1 MKILALLFLVLVQG
15 LTEVLPVSSSG
26 HLTLFS
32 RLFGVEENLFVS
44 ILLHM
49 ATLLSILVV
58 FRKDVWKMICK
69 PFSKETMLLVC
80 ATIPT
85 CIIVLIFLP
94 LLKMSFDGMFLA
106 VCFLISGTLLL
117 CAENLP
123 KACKSSKI
131 DAITA
136 IFMGFMQ
143 GVAAFPG
150 ISRSGSTLAAGLVK
164 GKDKKETAKFSFVMS
179 IPIIIASMIMEIFEV
194 ASGKIQICHPWW
206 ALVCAFVIAFVVGL
220 FAIKFVIK
228 MVKKTKLKWFACY
241 LFAIAAATLFVV

>member
-1 MKILALLFLVLVQG
+1 MKILALFFLGLVQG
-15 LTEVLPVSSSG
+15 LTEFLPVSSSG
-26 HLTLFS
+26 HLALFS
-32 RLFGVEENLFVS
+32 RMFGLEETLFVS

-58 FRKDVWKMICK
+58 FRKDVLKMICR
-69 PFSKETMLLVC
+69 PFSKETMLIVC

-85 CIIVLIFLP
+85 AIIVLLFLP
-94 LLKMSFDGMFLA
+94 LLKMSFDGTFLA
-106 VCFLISGTLLL
+106 VCFLISGTMLL
-117 CAENLP
+117 CAENLS
-123 KACKSSKI
+123 KDRQIGKI
-131 DAITA
+131 DAKTA

-150 ISRSGSTLAAGLVK
+150 ISRSGSTLAAGLVQ

-179 IPIIIASMIMEIFEV
+179 IPIIIASLIMEIFEV

-220 FAIKFVIK
+220 FAIKFVVR
-228 MVKKTKLKWFACY
+228 MVEKTKLKWFACY
-241 LFAIAAATLFVV
+241 LFAISAVALFVV